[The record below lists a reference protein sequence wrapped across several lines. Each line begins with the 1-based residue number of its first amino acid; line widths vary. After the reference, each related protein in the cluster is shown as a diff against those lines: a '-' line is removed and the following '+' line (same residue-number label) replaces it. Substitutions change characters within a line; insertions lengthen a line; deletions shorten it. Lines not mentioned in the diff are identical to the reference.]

1 MTSHTVA
8 AAALGV
14 AGLFVFATAA
24 QAARYP
30 VSDDTAFGAWHAA
43 TTTDAGQ
50 RHFRALEAESYS
62 DAILSVN
69 ATEGVCHLPWLE
81 LRVTLKE
88 TQSESRAVNLVP
100 ARLRVDQTP
109 IMETMA
115 EFIVEE
121 GDDGFYSHFYLG
133 ELDALLARM
142 SEGEQLFIGFEQ
154 GSATPWTMT
163 FDLDGAGK
171 AIQEMQRRCAGA

>member
-1 MTSHTVA
+1 MKPHTFA
-8 AAALGV
+8 AAALGT
-14 AGLFVFATAA
+14 AGLLTLATAA

-30 VSDDTAFGAWHAA
+30 VSDETAFGAWYAA

-81 LRVTLKE
+81 LRVTLDE
-88 TQSESRAVNLVP
+88 AQPESRAVNLVP

-115 EFIVEE
+115 EFIVEQ

-142 SEGEQLFIGFEQ
+142 NEGEQLFIGFEQ
-154 GSATPWTMT
+154 GDAAPWTMT
-163 FDLDGAGK
+163 FDLDGAGQ
-171 AIQEMQRRCAGA
+171 AIQAMQRRCAGA